1 MSSGPVTAFLVAILI
16 MKVEADHKI
25 SIRKLTT
32 SIQLETDGLITWLET
47 QRWSTQSPVIITRCN
62 SGKKIN

>member
-25 SIRKLTT
+25 SIQKLTT
-32 SIQLETDGLITWLET
+32 SIQLETDGLIT
-47 QRWSTQSPVIITRCN
+47 
-62 SGKKIN
+62 